1 MNLPPSDPPS
11 ENTERGSDTAM
22 AIVLGSIFVVAVLFM
37 ILCIVWSVFWRRR
50 RMAAIESRRR
60 RHYPEVE
67 AVPQNVT
74 GGDVEGA
81 LLVGEDNRSILEN
94 ASVVLTRVRSLSP
107 SLSLL
112 SATKEGDSG
121 ELTVDAVALRGESDE
136 VRVPQSGEGGANL
149 LPQPSQ
155 PRTFRLPKEIY
166 DTSTNSVRKLY
177 VRRPSAA
184 VYGSSVYISKNNSV
198 EPTSNYCGRP
208 QELAVS
214 EEEGKKE

>member
-198 EPTSNYCGRP
+198 EPTSNCCGRP

-214 EEEGKKE
+214 EEEEKKE

>member
-11 ENTERGSDTAM
+11 ENTKRGSDTAM
-22 AIVLGSIFVVAVLFM
+22 AILLGSIFFLALFFM

-50 RMAAIESRRR
+50 RMAATESRRR

-94 ASVVLTRVRSLSP
+94 ASVILTRVRSLS
-107 SLSLL
+107 SSSLL
-112 SATKEGDSG
+112 SATKEEDAG
-121 ELTVDAVALRGESDE
+121 ELTVDAVALRGESEE
-136 VRVPQSGEGGANL
+136 VRVPQSGEGGNNL

-184 VYGSSVYISKNNSV
+184 VYGSSVYVSKNNSV
-198 EPTSNYCGRP
+198 EPTSNCCGRP

-214 EEEGKKE
+214 KEEEKKE